1 MSYTLSHKFDRFY
14 ISVLSFKL
22 GLSFCFSSSLIP
34 LFLPC
39 CINLSLLMS
48 PSWLSFLLMLSFSL
62 RKFCFSL
69 ITSVNSSWLISES
82 ISALDIIF
90 SIVFNLLKAKKE
102 FFYIYFYL
110 FFKFILLYTFYLV
123 CIFII
128 YIHSYL
134 MSSFW
139 FIPIK
144 IYCVSPSLRVFGK

>member
-1 MSYTLSHKFDRFY
+1 MQFFILLEYFIELIFFAGFYQSIIFNVVLLTVLHFNAFFQPKVILITSVVNHKRDE
-14 ISVLSFKL
+14 SA
-22 GLSFCFSSSLIP
+22 
-34 LFLPC
+34 
-39 CINLSLLMS
+39 
-48 PSWLSFLLMLSFSL
+48 
-62 RKFCFSL
+62 SL